1 MGLRRIEEKI
11 TQEAALKVKGSQL
24 ALKNLEEM
32 SNQVQKLHKE
42 LQRLE
47 TRYKSDIKKNPD
59 LAQKV
64 MKLREE
70 LGLPLA
76 IGIYDVGD
84 KPSIKDRLQGKDE
97 YTNYLALRILE
108 VGKLSRSR
116 SGGILSVSDL
126 ILKLNDENKGIVV
139 SISDVNDALKLLVS
153 NGLIHQVRKL
163 VGMKIIEFLDPQLSQ
178 DNQTILEIAAQTNG
192 QITLTELVQKTSWS
206 IERIERGLN
215 SLISKKIVVKSN
227 TLDGVVLS
235 FPGIG

>member
-11 TQEAALKVKGSQL
+11 TKEAALKVKGSQL

-32 SNQVQKLHKE
+32 SKQVQELHKE

-47 TRYKSDIKKNPD
+47 SSYKSDIKKNPD

-64 MKLREE
+64 MKLRGD

-76 IGIYDVGD
+76 IGIFDVGD
-84 KPSIKDRLQGKDE
+84 KPSIKARLQGKDE
-97 YTNYLALRILE
+97 YLNFLALRILE
-108 VGKLSRSR
+108 AGKQSRNR

-163 VGMKIIEFLDPQLSQ
+163 VGMKIIEFIDPQLTQ
-178 DNQTILEIAAQTNG
+178 DNQTILEIAAQVNG
-192 QITLTELVQKTSWS
+192 QISLTELVQKTSWS
-206 IERIERGLN
+206 IERVDRGLN
-215 SLISKKIVVKSN
+215 ALIEKKIVVKSN
-227 TLDGVVLS
+227 TLDGVILS

>member
-76 IGIYDVGD
+76 IGIFDVGD

-116 SGGILSVSDL
+116 SGAILSVSDL

-206 IERIERGLN
+206 LERIERGLN

>member
-11 TQEAALKVKGSQL
+11 TKEAALKVKGSQL
-24 ALKNLEEM
+24 ALQNLEEM
-32 SNQVQKLHKE
+32 SKQVQELHKE

-47 TRYKSDIKKNPD
+47 SRYKSDIKKNSD

-76 IGIYDVGD
+76 IGIFDVGD
-84 KPSIKDRLQGKDE
+84 KPSIKARLQGKDE
-97 YTNYLALRILE
+97 YLNYLALRIIE
-108 VGKLSRSR
+108 IGKLSRTR

-126 ILKLNDENKGIVV
+126 ILKLNDESKGIVI
-139 SISDVNDALKLLVS
+139 SISDVNNALKLLVS

-163 VGMKIIEFLDPQLSQ
+163 VGMKIIEFIDPQLTQ
-178 DNQTILEIAAQTNG
+178 DNQIILEMAAQTNG

-215 SLISKKIVVKSN
+215 TLISKKIVVKSN
-227 TLDGVVLS
+227 TLDGVLLS
-235 FPGIG
+235 FPCIG

>member
-11 TQEAALKVKGSQL
+11 TREAALKVKGSQL
-24 ALKNLEEM
+24 ALQNLEEM
-32 SNQVQKLHKE
+32 SKQVQKLHKE

-47 TRYKSDIKKNPD
+47 SQYKSDIKKNPD

-76 IGIYDVGD
+76 IGIFNVGN
-84 KPSIKDRLQGKDE
+84 KPSLKARLQGKDE
-97 YTNYLALRILE
+97 YLNYLALRILE
-108 VGKLSRSR
+108 VGKFSRSR
-116 SGGILSVSDL
+116 SGGIISVSDL

-139 SISDVNDALKLLVS
+139 SISDVNGALKLLLS
-153 NGLIHQVRKL
+153 NGLIHQIRKL
-163 VGMKIIEFLDPQLSQ
+163 VGMKIIEFLDPQLTQ
-178 DNQTILEIAAQTNG
+178 DNQTILEIAAQMNG

-206 IERIERGLN
+206 IERIEIGLN
-215 SLISKKIVVKSN
+215 SLINKKIVVKSN

>member
-47 TRYKSDIKKNPD
+47 NHYKSDIKKNPD

-76 IGIYDVGD
+76 IGIFDVGD
-84 KPSIKDRLQGKDE
+84 KPSLKDRLQGKDE
-97 YTNYLALRILE
+97 YANYLALRILE

-192 QITLTELVQKTSWS
+192 QLTLTELVQKTSWS

>member
-11 TQEAALKVKGSQL
+11 TREAALKVKGGQL
-24 ALKNLEEM
+24 ALQNLEEM
-32 SNQVQKLHKE
+32 SKQVQELHKE

-47 TRYKSDIKKNPD
+47 SRYKSDIKKNPE

-76 IGIYDVGD
+76 IGIFDVGD
-84 KPSIKDRLQGKDE
+84 KPSIKARLQGKDE
-97 YTNYLALRILE
+97 YLNYLALRILE
-108 VGKLSRSR
+108 AGKLSRSR

-126 ILKLNDENKGIVV
+126 ILKLNDESKGIVV
-139 SISDVNDALKLLVS
+139 SITDVNEALKLLVS
-153 NGLIHQVRKL
+153 NGLIHQIRKL
-163 VGMKIIEFLDPQLSQ
+163 VGMKIIEFLDPQLTQ

-192 QITLTELVQKTSWS
+192 QITLTELVQKTSWT
-206 IERIERGLN
+206 IERVEIGLN
-215 SLISKKIVVKSN
+215 SLINKKIAVKSN

>member
-11 TQEAALKVKGSQL
+11 TREAALKVKGSQL
-24 ALKNLEEM
+24 ALQNLEEM
-32 SNQVQKLHKE
+32 SNQVRKLHKE

-47 TRYKSDIKKNPD
+47 SRYKSDIKKNPD

-76 IGIYDVGD
+76 IGIFDVGD
-84 KPSIKDRLQGKDE
+84 KPSLKARLQGKDE
-97 YTNYLALRILE
+97 YLNYLALRILE

-139 SISDVNDALKLLVS
+139 SISDVNEALKLLVS

-163 VGMKIIEFLDPQLSQ
+163 VGMKIIEFLDPQLTQ

-192 QITLTELVQKTSWS
+192 QTTLTELVQKTSWS
-206 IERIERGLN
+206 IERIEIGLN
-215 SLISKKIVVKSN
+215 ALINKKIAVKSN

-235 FPGIG
+235 FPGI

>member
-11 TQEAALKVKGSQL
+11 TREAALKVKGSQL
-24 ALKNLEEM
+24 ALQNLEEM
-32 SNQVQKLHKE
+32 SKQIHGLHKE

-47 TRYKSDIKKNPD
+47 SRYKSDIKKNPD

-64 MKLREE
+64 MKLREK

-76 IGIYDVGD
+76 IGIFDVGD
-84 KPSIKDRLQGKDE
+84 RPSIKARLQGKDE
-97 YTNYLALRILE
+97 YFNYLALRILE
-108 VGKLSRSR
+108 VGKLSRPR
-116 SGGILSVSDL
+116 TGGILSVSDL

-153 NGLIHQVRKL
+153 NGLIHQIRKL
-163 VGMKIIEFLDPQLSQ
+163 VGMKIIEFLDPQLTQ

-206 IERIERGLN
+206 IERVEIGLN
-215 SLISKKIVVKSN
+215 SLINKKIAVKSN

>member
-24 ALKNLEEM
+24 ALKNLQEM

-47 TRYKSDIKKNPD
+47 SRYKSDIKKNPD

-76 IGIYDVGD
+76 IGIFDVGN

-108 VGKLSRSR
+108 VGKRSRSR

-139 SISDVNDALKLLVS
+139 SITDVNDALKLLVS

-163 VGMKIIEFLDPQLSQ
+163 VGMKIIEFIDPQLSQ

-192 QITLTELVQKTSWS
+192 QTTLTELVQKTSWS
-206 IERIERGLN
+206 IERIERGLD
-215 SLISKKIVVKSN
+215 SLISKKIAVKSN

-235 FPGIG
+235 FPGI

>member
-11 TQEAALKVKGSQL
+11 TREAALKVKGGQL
-24 ALKNLEEM
+24 ALQNLEEM
-32 SNQVQKLHKE
+32 SKQVQELHKE

-47 TRYKSDIKKNPD
+47 SRYKSDIKKNPE

-64 MKLREE
+64 MKIREE

-76 IGIYDVGD
+76 IGIFDVGD
-84 KPSIKDRLQGKDE
+84 KPSLKARLQGKDE
-97 YTNYLALRILE
+97 YLNYLALRILE
-108 VGKLSRSR
+108 AGKLSRSR

-126 ILKLNDENKGIVV
+126 ILKLNDESKGIVV
-139 SISDVNDALKLLVS
+139 SISDVNEALKLLVS
-153 NGLIHQVRKL
+153 NGLIHQIRKL
-163 VGMKIIEFLDPQLSQ
+163 VGMKIIEFLDPQLTQ

-192 QITLTELVQKTSWS
+192 QITLTELVQKTTWS
-206 IERIERGLN
+206 IERVEIGLN
-215 SLISKKIVVKSN
+215 SLINKKIAVKSN

>member
-47 TRYKSDIKKNPD
+47 SRYKSDIKKNPD

-76 IGIYDVGD
+76 IGIFDVGD

-108 VGKLSRSR
+108 IGKLSRAR

-126 ILKLNDENKGIVV
+126 ILNLNDENKGIVV

-153 NGLIHQVRKL
+153 NGLIHKVRKL

-215 SLISKKIVVKSN
+215 SLIDKKIVVKSD

>member
-11 TQEAALKVKGSQL
+11 TREAALKVKGGQL
-24 ALKNLEEM
+24 ALQNLEEM
-32 SNQVQKLHKE
+32 SKQVQELHKE

-47 TRYKSDIKKNPD
+47 SRYKSDIKKNPE

-76 IGIYDVGD
+76 IGIFDVGD
-84 KPSIKDRLQGKDE
+84 KPSIKARLQGKDE
-97 YTNYLALRILE
+97 YLNYLALRILE
-108 VGKLSRSR
+108 AGKLSRSR

-126 ILKLNDENKGIVV
+126 ILKLNDESKGIVV
-139 SISDVNDALKLLVS
+139 SITDVNEALKLLVS
-153 NGLIHQVRKL
+153 NGLIHQIRKL
-163 VGMKIIEFLDPQLSQ
+163 VGMKIIEFLDPQLTQ

-192 QITLTELVQKTSWS
+192 QITLTELVQKTSWT
-206 IERIERGLN
+206 IERVEIGLN
-215 SLISKKIVVKSN
+215 SLINKKIVVKSN

>member
-76 IGIYDVGD
+76 IGIFDVGD

-192 QITLTELVQKTSWS
+192 QITMTELVQKTSWS

>member
-47 TRYKSDIKKNPD
+47 SRYKSDIKKNPD

-76 IGIYDVGD
+76 IGIFDVGD
-84 KPSIKDRLQGKDE
+84 KPSLKDRLKGKDE

-235 FPGIG
+235 FPGVG

>member
-11 TQEAALKVKGSQL
+11 TKEAALKVKGSQL
-24 ALKNLEEM
+24 ALQNLEEM
-32 SNQVQKLHKE
+32 SKQVQELHKE

-47 TRYKSDIKKNPD
+47 SRYKSDIKKNSD

-76 IGIYDVGD
+76 IGIFDVGD
-84 KPSIKDRLQGKDE
+84 KPSIKARLQGKDE
-97 YTNYLALRILE
+97 YLNYLALRIIE
-108 VGKLSRSR
+108 IGKLSRTR

-126 ILKLNDENKGIVV
+126 ILKLNDESKGIVI
-139 SISDVNDALKLLVS
+139 SISDVNNALKLLVS

-163 VGMKIIEFLDPQLSQ
+163 VGMKIIEFIDPQLTQ
-178 DNQTILEIAAQTNG
+178 DNQIILEMAAQTNG

-215 SLISKKIVVKSN
+215 TLISKKIVVKSN
-227 TLDGVVLS
+227 TLDGVLLS

>member
-11 TQEAALKVKGSQL
+11 TREAALKVKGSQL
-24 ALKNLEEM
+24 ALQNLEEM
-32 SNQVQKLHKE
+32 SKQVRELHKE

-47 TRYKSDIKKNPD
+47 SRYKSDIKKNPD

-76 IGIYDVGD
+76 IGIFDVGD
-84 KPSIKDRLQGKDE
+84 KPSLKARLQGKDE
-97 YTNYLALRILE
+97 SLNYLALRILE
-108 VGKLSRSR
+108 IGKVSKSR

-139 SISDVNDALKLLVS
+139 SISDVNEALKLLVS
-153 NGLIHQVRKL
+153 NGLIHQIRKL
-163 VGMKIIEFLDPQLSQ
+163 VGMKIIEFLDPQLTQ
-178 DNQTILEIAAQTNG
+178 DDQAILEIAAQTNG

-215 SLISKKIVVKSN
+215 ALINKKIAVKSN

>member
-163 VGMKIIEFLDPQLSQ
+163 VGMKIIEILDPQLSQ

-206 IERIERGLN
+206 LERIERGLN

-235 FPGIG
+235 FPGIV